1 MTTVSDDILRR
12 LREDSEFRAEM
23 RRELLTQE
31 LLDLPQRFAEY
42 TQATDRRLDV
52 LTENVNTLTLRLD
65 ALTQRVDDLTQ
76 RLDAL
81 IERVDDIDR
90 RLIALT
96 KTVDE
101 LAQSVRE
108 FKEATEKQFAI
119 VIERLDRQH
128 EMYRQQHED
137 MGRFRG
143 NYAIDTAKRNEA
155 NIAGLIARLR
165 GMRRLMMRSLSE
177 IERNELV
184 VMLEESDEEELGVS
198 ENIGLTFRAGDIIA
212 EITERRSDERKFY
225 LAVEA
230 SYTGQPRDVKR
241 ATDHA
246 KLLRSVTG
254 LDAYAVVAGIRAAPT
269 IQNTVIYDAGE
280 FVESRYE
287 NAVLWYQ
294 IREEDLDP
302 LDPC

>member
-1 MTTVSDDILRR
+1 MTTVSNDILRR
-12 LREDSEFRAEM
+12 LREDSEFRADM

-42 TQATDRRLDV
+42 TQTTDHRLDV
-52 LTENVNTLTLRLD
+52 LTENVNTLTENVNV
-65 ALTQRVDDLTQ
+65 LTQRVD
-76 RLDAL
+76 
-81 IERVDDIDR
+81 
-90 RLIALT
+90 
-96 KTVDE
+96 
-101 LAQSVRE
+101 E
-108 FKEATEKQFAI
+108 FMEATEKQFAI

-269 IQNTVIYDAGE
+269 IQNSIIYDAGE
-280 FVESRYE
+280 FVESQDE
-287 NAVLWYQ
+287 NTVLWYQ
-294 IREEDLDP
+294 IKEEDLDP

>member
-1 MTTVSDDILRR
+1 MGYTGVEGKDMATVSNDILRR

-42 TQATDRRLDV
+42 THVTDRRLDI
-52 LTENVNTLTLRLD
+52 LTENVNTLTENVSV
-65 ALTQRVDDLTQ
+65 LTQRVD
-76 RLDAL
+76 
-81 IERVDDIDR
+81 
-90 RLIALT
+90 
-96 KTVDE
+96 
-101 LAQSVRE
+101 E
-108 FKEATEKQFAI
+108 FMEATEKQFAI

-137 MGRFRG
+137 MSRFRG

-230 SYTGQPRDVKR
+230 SYTGQSRDVKR

-254 LDAYAVVAGIRAAPT
+254 ADAYAVVAGIRAAPN
-269 IQNTVIYDAGE
+269 IQNSIIYDAGE
-280 FVESRYE
+280 FVESQDE
-287 NAVLWYQ
+287 NTVLWYQ
-294 IREEDLDP
+294 IKEEDLDP

>member
-1 MTTVSDDILRR
+1 MGYTGVEGKDMTTVSDDILRR

-42 TQATDRRLDV
+42 TQTTDRRLDV
-52 LTENVNTLTLRLD
+52 LTENVNTLTENVNV
-65 ALTQRVDDLTQ
+65 LTQRVD
-76 RLDAL
+76 
-81 IERVDDIDR
+81 
-90 RLIALT
+90 
-96 KTVDE
+96 
-101 LAQSVRE
+101 E
-108 FKEATEKQFAI
+108 FMEATEKQFAI

-184 VMLEESDEEELGVS
+184 VMLEESEEEELGVS

-225 LAVEA
+225 IVVEA
-230 SYTGQPRDVKR
+230 SYTGQTGDVKR

-254 LDAYAVVAGIRAAPT
+254 ADAYAVVAGIRAAPN
-269 IQNTVIYDAGE
+269 IQNSIIYDAGE
-280 FVESRYE
+280 FVESRDE

-294 IREEDLDP
+294 IKEEDLDP